1 MHWKNL
7 LLPIEGE
14 HSNWYNFPNGEYS
27 VQNFFWKDFSVSIAS
42 KVSWQIVW
50 LFHASP
56 LRSPLKHLFVLHWE
70 DKVYRARAVGQLLV
84 PEKKSHL
91 SCSWRTVEELS
102 RHFIDCTASFE
113 RKVTLRIHCFWNFVR
128 FIIWEQMYGAT
139 YPHLNSKVQQHNL

>member
-1 MHWKNL
+1 MHWKYI
-7 LLPIEGE
+7 LLPIEGK
-14 HSNWYNFPNGEYS
+14 HSNCHNSTLTMYS
-27 VQNFFWKDFSVSIAS
+27 AQNFFWKDFPVSLSS

-50 LFHASP
+50 LWNLWP
-56 LRSPLKHLFVLHWE
+56 LWPLKHLFVLHWE